1 VPDHEAAPGG
11 RADSGDDVPSA
22 ARGAAAVLGAL
33 ETAGRAMVP
42 QPVSLEEDDLVALE
56 HARAVAI
63 GTLANQDQLGRL
75 REVRHAIADWLM
87 RMYQRSGFS
96 ATYFGPALAPP
107 DQRVAS
113 LEILEDLAL
122 AYMTRQSIDA
132 DVFDRLV
139 GRWEIGT
146 GGTVPRE

>member
-1 VPDHEAAPGG
+1 VSDHEAASNRG
-11 RADSGDDVPSA
+11 RDPDDLASST
-22 ARGAAAVLGAL
+22 ARGAAVVLGAL

-42 QPVSLEEDDLVALE
+42 QPVSLDEDDLVALE

-63 GTLANQDQLGRL
+63 GTLANQDGLGRL

-96 ATYFGPALAPP
+96 ATYFGPALPPP

-122 AYMTRQSIDA
+122 AYMTRQSIDP

-146 GGTVPRE
+146 GAMLPRD